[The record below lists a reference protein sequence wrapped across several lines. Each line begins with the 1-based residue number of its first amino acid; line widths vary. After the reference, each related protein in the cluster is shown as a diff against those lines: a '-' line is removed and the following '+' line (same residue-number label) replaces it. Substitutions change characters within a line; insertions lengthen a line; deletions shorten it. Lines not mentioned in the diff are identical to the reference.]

1 MAILYGIK
9 HISLIHFRN
18 YQHADFD
25 LNQRV
30 VAVCGPNGSGKTNLL
45 DAIHYLCFTKGY
57 FNKTDALSVKQGLQG
72 FNITGV
78 FEQQGESCPVSVILR
93 ENNRKELWVD
103 KEQVTPF
110 SAHIGRFPLV
120 FIAPDDVVLITG
132 ASEERRR
139 IMDTILA
146 QTDKEYLTQLI
157 RYNKCLQDRNRYLK
171 DLDASSPDELL
182 LDGLDEQLVAS
193 GTILL
198 HRRVRFLETFLPM
211 VQDIYGHISAEAEPI
226 VLKALF
232 STNTD
237 NYLTDLRRNR
247 SRDIYLQRTSVGVHK
262 DDIEIAMMDNPFKQ
276 MASQGQKKSLLF
288 AFKLAEFEWLKRF
301 FGFPPILLLDD
312 IFEKLDQQRLLKLL
326 QWVGLENNGQVIMS
340 DTHAGRIKA
349 SLQEISLPYQLIN
362 T

>member
-1 MAILYGIK
+1 MAILYSIN
-9 HISLIHFRN
+9 HISLTQFRN
-18 YQHADFD
+18 YHQADFV
-25 LNQRV
+25 LSQRV

-45 DAIHYLCFTKGY
+45 DAIHFLCFTKGY
-57 FNKTDALSVKQGLQG
+57 FNKSDALSVEQGSQG
-72 FNITGV
+72 FNISGS
-78 FEQQGESCPVSVILR
+78 FERNGQACQVSVILR

-110 SAHIGRFPLV
+110 SAHIGKFPLV

-146 QTDKEYLTQLI
+146 QTDHEYLMQLI

-171 DLDASSPDELL
+171 DLVGTSPDELL
-182 LDGLDEQLVAS
+182 LDGFDEQLVAS
-193 GTILL
+193 GSLL
-198 HRRVRFLETFLPM
+198 MDRRNRFLEIFLPM
-211 VQDIYGHISAEAEPI
+211 VRDIYGHISAEAEPI
-226 VLKALF
+226 SLNAQF
-232 STNTD
+232 STRPES
-237 NYLTDLRRNR
+237 YLSDLRRNR
-247 SRDIYLQRTSVGVHK
+247 SRDIYLQRTSIGVHK
-262 DDIEIAMMDNPFKQ
+262 DDILMEMRGNPFKQ

-288 AFKLAEFEWLKRF
+288 ALKLAEFEWLKRF

-326 QWVGLENNGQVIMS
+326 QWVGLENKGQVIMT
-340 DTHAGRIKA
+340 DTHASRIKDC
-349 SLQEISLPYQLIN
+349 LEEISLPYQLIY